1 MSMFFCQNPLD
12 FSAKSDIMKTESE
25 GVTMKLLIEHGRV
38 LSGNRFLQDCPILT
52 EGDAIL
58 AVGSVGEVPKET
70 PRLSAE
76 GLTVLPGL
84 VDMHTH
90 GRAGYDFTTATR
102 EQMMTMKRS
111 YAEHG
116 VTTVFATLASA
127 EKRDWLRAVSDIEA
141 CGYDGIHLEGR
152 YLNPVKRGAHN
163 PALLVPLDPRDLE
176 DCLNAIHIP
185 CHVTAAYELDADGGF
200 AACAKAYGATLGLG
214 HSNATA
220 AETRTAVSRGADCF
234 THLYN
239 AMPPLHHREGGA
251 VCVALTDD
259 LWTELIVDGL
269 HICPDMVRMTYR
281 FKGPERLILI
291 TDSME
296 ATGCPDG
303 EYAIAGEPV
312 IVRNGRAE
320 TRTGA
325 LAGSTLDLWQAVKNL
340 MRMTGA
346 PLEDAVRCATLNP
359 ATATGIADRVGSLEA
374 GKRADLLLVDDEM
387 NIRRVLSAGNTVW
400 EARSTKE

>member
-1 MSMFFCQNPLD
+1 ME
-12 FSAKSDIMKTESE
+12 TESE
-25 GVTMKLLIEHGRV
+25 ELNMKLLLEHGRV
-38 LSGNRFLQDCPILT
+38 LSGNTFVQDCPILIEDDT
-52 EGDAIL
+52 IL
-58 AVGSVGEVPKET
+58 AVGEVGELPKDT
-70 PRLSAE
+70 PHLSAQ

-102 EQMMTMKRS
+102 EQMELMKHS

-127 EKRDWLRAVSDIEA
+127 EKQDWIRAIADIEA

-176 DCLNAIHIP
+176 DCLNAIHVP
-185 CHVTAAYELDADGGF
+185 CHITAAYELDADGGF

-214 HSNATA
+214 HTNATA
-220 AETRTAVSRGADCF
+220 EETRTAVSHGVDCF

-251 VCVALTDD
+251 VCVALTTD
-259 LWTELIVDGL
+259 LWVELIVDGM

-281 FKGPERLILI
+281 FKGPDRFILI

-320 TRTGA
+320 TLTGA
-325 LAGSTLDLWQAVKNL
+325 LAGSTLDLWQGVKNL

-346 PLEDAVRCATLNP
+346 PLEDAVKCATLNP
-359 ATATGIADRVGSLEA
+359 ATATGIADRVGSLEV
-374 GKRADLLLVDDEM
+374 GKRADLLLVDDAL
-387 NIRRVLSAGNTVW
+387 NIRQVFSAGVPIK
-400 EARSTKE
+400 EARSVQG

>member
-1 MSMFFCQNPLD
+1 
-12 FSAKSDIMKTESE
+12 
-25 GVTMKLLIEHGRV
+25 MKLLIEHGRV
-38 LSGNRFLQDCPILT
+38 LMGTSFLQDCPILMEDDT
-52 EGDAIL
+52 IL
-58 AVGSVGEVPKET
+58 ALGAAVGEVPAGIQ
-70 PRLSAE
+70 RLSAR

-90 GRAGYDFTTATR
+90 GRAGYDFTTATQ
-102 EQMMTMKRS
+102 EQMRQMKRS

-127 EKRDWLRAVSDIEA
+127 EKADWLRAIVDIEA

-163 PALLVPLDPRDLE
+163 PALLVPLDPCDLE

-185 CHVTAAYELDADGGF
+185 CHITAAYELDAGGGF

-214 HSNATA
+214 HTNATA
-220 AETRTAVSRGADCF
+220 EETRIAISHGVDCF

-251 VCVALTDD
+251 VCVALTTD

-269 HICPDMVRMTYR
+269 HICPDMVRMTYQ

-303 EYAIAGEPV
+303 EYAIAGERV

-320 TRTGA
+320 TTNGA
-325 LAGSTLDLWQAVKNL
+325 LAGSTLNLWQGVKNL

-346 PLEDAVRCATLNP
+346 PLEDAVLCATRNP
-359 ATATGIADRVGSLEA
+359 AAATGISDRVGSLET
-374 GKRADLLLVDDEM
+374 GKRADLFLVDDAL
-387 NIRRVLSAGNTVW
+387 NIQQVLAAGTPVF
-400 EARSTKE
+400 ETRSMQA